1 MIYVVQ
7 WTIERRGVTQY
18 RDMKFSTKELA
29 IRFKDSLEE
38 GGLIKAYLVEE
49 KGE

>member
-49 KGE
+49 RI

>member
-7 WTIERRGVTQY
+7 WTIERRGITQY
-18 RDMKFSTKELA
+18 RDMKFSTEELA
-29 IRFKDSLEE
+29 IRFKESLEE

-49 KGE
+49 E

>member
-29 IRFKDSLEE
+29 IRFKESLEE